1 MIEYLKIVYS
11 TCYEHIIYLCA
22 YVSMY
27 KKQKKCF
34 KRECRDN
41 PDLNIL

>member
-27 KKQKKCF
+27 KKQK
-34 KRECRDN
+34 N
-41 PDLNIL
+41 VLNVNAEIIPI